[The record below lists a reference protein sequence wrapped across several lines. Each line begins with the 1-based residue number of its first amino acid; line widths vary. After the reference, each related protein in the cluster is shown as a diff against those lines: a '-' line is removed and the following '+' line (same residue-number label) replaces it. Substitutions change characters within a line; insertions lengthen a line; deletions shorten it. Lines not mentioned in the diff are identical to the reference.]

1 MSAKVSF
8 VALSVAPMIIA
19 ATPAERPL
27 KASEAAAI
35 KHSIEAQLIDPSSAQ
50 FRMGPIRPASEFY
63 CGLVNA
69 KNRMGGYN
77 GFEPFMVRFNSDRT
91 IKIAV
96 MPGSAGGGPTAIS
109 EDAFLKDALRQSIQ
123 QKCAENGYSSAY

>member
-1 MSAKVSF
+1 MSIKAS
-8 VALSVAPMIIA
+8 AAAAIAAPLIIA

-27 KASEAAAI
+27 RSAEVAAI
-35 KHSIEAQLIDPSSAQ
+35 KHSVEAQLVDPSSAQ
-50 FRMGPIRPASEFY
+50 FHMGPIRPASEFY

-77 GFEPFMVRFNSDRT
+77 GFEPFMVRFNPDRT

-96 MPGSAGGGPTAIS
+96 MPESAGGGPLSLS
-109 EDAFLKDALRQSIQ
+109 EDAYLRDSLRQTIRN
-123 QKCAENGYSSAY
+123 KCAENGYSTDY

>member
-1 MSAKVSF
+1 MSAKVSVIAL
-8 VALSVAPMIIA
+8 VAAPMIIA
-19 ATPAERPL
+19 ASARERPL

-35 KHSIEAQLIDPSSAQ
+35 KHSIEAQLVDPSSAQ
-50 FRMGPIRPASEFY
+50 FRMGPIRPASEYY

-77 GFEPFMVRFNSDRT
+77 GFEPFMVRFNPDRT

-96 MPGSAGGGPTAIS
+96 TPGSAGGGPTSLS
-109 EDAFLKDALRQSIQ
+109 EDAFLKDALRQSIE
-123 QKCAENGYSSAY
+123 QKCTENGYSTAY